1 MSITRLALR
10 FAAPLPELLGFQRYL
25 FIGPHPDDIEIGAG
39 ATAARLRAQGAK
51 LFFAGIEG

>member
-25 FIGPHPDDIEIGAG
+25 FIGPHPDDIRSEEH
-39 ATAARLRAQGAK
+39 TSELQSR
-51 LFFAGIEG
+51 